1 MTTPERWR
9 QIEVLYEAALAREGA
24 ERTSFL
30 EQACGADPGLR
41 REIESL
47 LEADREAGAFIE
59 TPVADVVGTHRVS
72 NLLVAGQQIGPY
84 RIESL
89 LGAGG
94 MGEVYKAHD
103 PRLGRD
109 VAIKV
114 LPASLSA
121 DADRLRRFHQEARAA
136 ATLAHPNIVAL
147 YDVGADDDRPYI
159 VSAFLEGE
167 TLREVLVKGMLP
179 ISKALDYGT
188 QVANGLDA
196 AHEQGIVHRDLKP
209 ENLFIVKDGRVK
221 ILDFG
226 LAKLTQPQSV
236 SQGPLR
242 RATAPNGTI
251 PGTVLGT
258 AGYMSPEQVRGQP
271 VDKRTDIW
279 SFGCVLYEILSGRAA
294 FPGGTISDMV
304 AAILSRDP
312 DWGAL
317 PPTTPASVHRLLRQC
332 LDKDPKQRLRDI
344 GDARI
349 DLRDARGALGSSA
362 DIPLPPRRVG
372 RAWWWAAAASV
383 SAAMLLAIALVL
395 SKRESAEASWQ
406 NPLANARVTR
416 LTDFEGAEHDAAISP
431 DGKFVAFRADRDGP
445 FDVWLGQ
452 MGTGRYLNLTH
463 GQDDEMRLGLRS
475 VGFSFDGS
483 EIWLSG
489 GPDRRLRLMPLMGGT
504 PRVFL
509 GEAAVNIA
517 WSPDGARLAY
527 HTRQNGDPLYVA
539 DRNGA
544 NARLIFVNPKGPG
557 GHTHYPTW
565 SPDGHWIYFVTGI
578 AAISNMDLWRIP
590 SIGGTPERLTYLNTD
605 VAYPTPI
612 DDHTVLY
619 VAPDPD
625 GSGPWIWVLD
635 LERRTPHRATIG
647 LENYTSLMA
656 SADGRRLVAT
666 VANPSASLWTIPIL
680 DLPVDERDAKP
691 FPLPTVNPTMPR
703 FGGRS
708 LFYLSLSGVGNGLW
722 RYQEGQAVEI
732 WKGADGTLLAPPSV
746 SADGRRVAMALRR
759 DGRLRLHVLSADGAE
774 LQALT
779 EAIDVHGATC
789 WSPDGQ
795 WIVAGGDAADGPGLF
810 KVPVSGGAP
819 TRLVKRDAYHPVWS
833 SDGRIIVY
841 VGETVAPYSPL
852 LAVSPDGAP
861 VTLPPIRLRYGS
873 GNAAAPWRRQ
883 GMRRTRY
890 GRCRRRWRSMRSTL
904 SITTPWAASR
914 TGSDDIRKP
923 RMPFAKSS
931 SSSRPTCAD
940 TATSA
945 LCI

>member
-47 LEADREAGAFIE
+47 LEADRQAGAFIE
-59 TPVADVVGTHRVS
+59 TAVADVVGTHRVS

-159 VSAFLEGE
+159 VSEFLEGE

-226 LAKLTQPQSV
+226 LAKLTPPQSG

-349 DLRDARGALGSSA
+349 DLRDALGALGSSA
-362 DIPLPPRRVG
+362 DIALPPRRV
-372 RAWWWAAAASV
+372 
-383 SAAMLLAIALVL
+383 
-395 SKRESAEASWQ
+395 
-406 NPLANARVTR
+406 
-416 LTDFEGAEHDAAISP
+416 
-431 DGKFVAFRADRDGP
+431 AF
-445 FDVWLGQ
+445 
-452 MGTGRYLNLTH
+452 
-463 GQDDEMRLGLRS
+463 S
-475 VGFSFDGS
+475 
-483 EIWLSG
+483 IC
-489 GPDRRLRLMPLMGGT
+489 RLMSAT
-504 PRVFL
+504 P
-509 GEAAVNIA
+509 
-517 WSPDGARLAY
+517 
-527 HTRQNGDPLYVA
+527 
-539 DRNGA
+539 
-544 NARLIFVNPKGPG
+544 
-557 GHTHYPTW
+557 
-565 SPDGHWIYFVTGI
+565 
-578 AAISNMDLWRIP
+578 
-590 SIGGTPERLTYLNTD
+590 
-605 VAYPTPI
+605 
-612 DDHTVLY
+612 
-619 VAPDPD
+619 
-625 GSGPWIWVLD
+625 
-635 LERRTPHRATIG
+635 
-647 LENYTSLMA
+647 
-656 SADGRRLVAT
+656 
-666 VANPSASLWTIPIL
+666 
-680 DLPVDERDAKP
+680 
-691 FPLPTVNPTMPR
+691 
-703 FGGRS
+703 S
-708 LFYLSLSGVGNGLW
+708 LF
-722 RYQEGQAVEI
+722 R
-732 WKGADGTLLAPPSV
+732 
-746 SADGRRVAMALRR
+746 
-759 DGRLRLHVLSADGAE
+759 
-774 LQALT
+774 
-779 EAIDVHGATC
+779 C
-789 WSPDGQ
+789 
-795 WIVAGGDAADGPGLF
+795 
-810 KVPVSGGAP
+810 
-819 TRLVKRDAYHPVWS
+819 
-833 SDGRIIVY
+833 
-841 VGETVAPYSPL
+841 PL
-852 LAVSPDGAP
+852 
-861 VTLPPIRLRYGS
+861 
-873 GNAAAPWRRQ
+873 
-883 GMRRTRY
+883 
-890 GRCRRRWRSMRSTL
+890 
-904 SITTPWAASR
+904 
-914 TGSDDIRKP
+914 
-923 RMPFAKSS
+923 
-931 SSSRPTCAD
+931 
-940 TATSA
+940 
-945 LCI
+945 